1 MATKAIKPLSYFQ
14 IVKTPKT
21 IDEIKDKV
29 SDRLIITK
37 SGKMYFDYS
46 NTERIEIATNVAP
59 YLLDTSTCL
68 SFQNNNVWDELPF
81 LSKQIK
87 DCYGNDLE
95 INQIVQYAL
104 IFDKFGNYGLIR
116 DISKTNG
123 IVKVLILGI
132 TNSKVEN
139 IINEKLDGNIVGNF
153 IVTKNEEPPFKDRY
167 DGTRE
172 ELKITVQ
179 QANIENG
186 EVTNSNIIFASE
198 QGLFNLSLSDNPD
211 AKIVNMTLQISP
223 DPNNILEVKT
233 NGLFVPKSNGG
244 DPSGNYVTQ
253 DEFDELKN
261 TINHDFDNINTTI
274 GSIENDITNIQ
285 ESIPEN
291 LDETI
296 SNIEHDIKQLNERIN
311 EFKPVDFNLSYDSY
325 DDLYNHL
332 GDLNPG
338 IIYLVPNK
346 DNPDVY
352 DSYIASYKDGV
363 KVLVPFGNVNID
375 TSNFYT
381 KSEIDEKFNFVNNT
395 FATKAEVSRITPT
408 DIYTTLQD
416 IPSEKLLKGQMYAIG
431 TEQIGYT
438 TYVFI
443 GEDETGKK
451 FRQINTTTEIIV
463 IV

>member
-1 MATKAIKPLSYFQ
+1 MANTKAIKPLSYFQ
-14 IVKTPKT
+14 VVKTTKT
-21 IDEIKDKV
+21 IDEIKDKI

-59 YLLDTSTCL
+59 YLLDNSTCL
-68 SFQNNNVWDELPF
+68 SFAYNKIWDEINF
-81 LSKQIK
+81 QSNQIK

-95 INQIVQYAL
+95 TNQIVQYAL
-104 IFDKFGNYGLIR
+104 IFDYYGNYGLIR
-116 DISKTNG
+116 NISKTSG
-123 IVKVLILGI
+123 IIKVLVLGLP
-132 TNSKVEN
+132 SK
-139 IINEKLDGNIVGNF
+139 IINVINKKLDGNIVGNF
-153 IVTKNEEPPFKDRY
+153 IVTKNEEPPFKDKY

-223 DPNNILEVKT
+223 DPNNLIEVKT
-233 NGLFVPKSNGG
+233 NGLFVP

-261 TINHDFDNINTTI
+261 TINNDIDHINNTI
-274 GSIENDITNIQ
+274 GSIEN
-285 ESIPEN
+285 
-291 LDETI
+291 LDTTI

-325 DDLYNHL
+325 EELDANKEL
-332 GDLNPG
+332 LNPG
-338 IIYLVPNK
+338 IIYLVPGETTG
-346 DNPDVY
+346 VY
-352 DSYIASYKDGV
+352 DSYICSYKNGE
-363 KVLVPFGNVNID
+363 KVLVPFGNTSID

-431 TEQIGYT
+431 TEQTGYT

-451 FRQINTTTEIIV
+451 FSPINTNMEIIV

>member
-46 NTERIEIATNVAP
+46 DTERIEIATNVAP
-59 YLLDTSTCL
+59 YLLDNSTCL
-68 SFQNNNVWDELPF
+68 SFAYNKIWDEINF
-81 LSKQIK
+81 QSNQIK

-95 INQIVQYAL
+95 TNQIVQYAL
-104 IFDKFGNYGLIR
+104 IFDYYGNYGLIR
-116 DISKTNG
+116 NISKTSG
-123 IVKVLILGI
+123 IIKVLVLGLP
-132 TNSKVEN
+132 SK
-139 IINEKLDGNIVGNF
+139 IINVINKKLDGNIVGNF
-153 IVTKNEEPPFKDRY
+153 IVTKNEEPPFKDKY

-223 DPNNILEVKT
+223 DPNNAIKVKT
-233 NGLFVPKSNGG
+233 NGLFVSESNGG

-261 TINHDFDNINTTI
+261 TINNDIDHINNNISEMTENINTINTTI
-274 GSIENDITNIQ
+274 N
-285 ESIPEN
+285 
-291 LDETI
+291 
-296 SNIEHDIKQLNERIN
+296 NIEHDIDQLNIKIENFR
-311 EFKPVDFNLSYDSY
+311 PVDFDLSYDSY
-325 DDLYNHL
+325 EELDANKEI
-332 GDLNPG
+332 LNPG
-338 IIYLVPNK
+338 IIYLVPGETTG
-346 DNPDVY
+346 VY
-352 DSYIASYKDGV
+352 DSYICSYKDGE
-363 KVLVPFGNVNID
+363 KVLVPFGNTSID

-381 KSEIDEKFNFVNNT
+381 KSQIDEKFNLVNET

-416 IPSEKLLKGQMYAIG
+416 IPYEKLLKGQMYAIG
-431 TEQIGYT
+431 SEQTGYT

-451 FRQINTTTEIIV
+451 FRPINTNMEITV

>member
-59 YLLDTSTCL
+59 YLLDVSTCL
-68 SFQNNNVWDELPF
+68 SFQNNNVWDELSF

-186 EVTNSNIIFASE
+186 EVTNSNVIFASE
-198 QGLFNLSLSDNPD
+198 QGLFNLSLIDNPD

-223 DPNNILEVKT
+223 DPNNAIEIKT

-261 TINHDFDNINTTI
+261 TINTTI
-274 GSIENDITNIQ
+274 GSIENDITNIR

-296 SNIEHDIKQLNERIN
+296 SNIEHDIDQLNERIN

-363 KVLVPFGNVNID
+363 KVLVPFGDTNID

-416 IPSEKLLKGQMYAIG
+416 IPYEKLLKGQMYAIG
-431 TEQIGYT
+431 SEQTGYT

-451 FRQINTTTEIIV
+451 FRPINTNMEITV